1 MNKILQIWKLF
12 SLKLIHIILSKYL
25 NLLYLQY
32 VMKQLLLIFVF
43 MQQILHNYDF
53 YCAFIQN
60 CGQKIYLFRMNVQFC
75 VNLVLY
81 WYEND
86 AKFHA
91 KHAKKFILCKNAKL
105 LRKRIYCFVETY
117 FQVKKIFYF
126 VLNFVIKRFTVD

>member
-1 MNKILQIWKLF
+1 MKKILQIWKLF
-12 SLKLIHIILSKYL
+12 SMKLIHVILSKYL

-60 CGQKIYLFRMNVQFC
+60 CGQKKYLFRTNAQFC

-81 WYEND
+81 RYEND
-86 AKFHA
+86 ANFMQNMQKNSFCA
-91 KHAKKFILCKNAKL
+91 KTQSCCVRESTVLWKP
-105 LRKRIYCFVETY
+105 YM
-117 FQVKKIFYF
+117 QVKKIF
-126 VLNFVIKRFTVD
+126 